1 MRTNTQPDW
10 QRDVEREIGQAAKIL
25 GLGDWVVRQF
35 STAAAFILLGAGVAG
50 GVIGVI
56 VGRLAE
62 QNLSGQA
69 LSHSNMVGSIVGILV
84 GSFLGVRLAAIVL
97 NWWHLYVSRHSGA
110 TRHRVSGAMVHA
122 RGQSVGI
129 GEYVLVRF
137 VFIGIV
143 GLIVGAAPLQ
153 IGARWGIALSL
164 ILARFIYVAYR
175 SLESDE

>member
-84 GSFLGVRLAAIVL
+84 GVDPVWWTGYGLGFKPPLAPPQRLP
-97 NWWHLYVSRHSGA
+97 R
-110 TRHRVSGAMVHA
+110 
-122 RGQSVGI
+122 
-129 GEYVLVRF
+129 
-137 VFIGIV
+137 
-143 GLIVGAAPLQ
+143 
-153 IGARWGIALSL
+153 
-164 ILARFIYVAYR
+164 
-175 SLESDE
+175 